1 MTAKTGQRGQKSLG
15 QECLGRTAGEGQ
27 LGKDNWVRTTGTGQL
42 VQISLDKKAG
52 TGQPERTVRMV
63 QTGRERADRVART

>member
-1 MTAKTGQRGQKSLG
+1 
-15 QECLGRTAGEGQ
+15 LGRTAGEGQ

-42 VQISLDKKAG
+42 VQVSLDKKAG

-63 QTGRERADRVART
+63 QTGREREDMVART